1 MNIGKH
7 FKKFIVVLVLLI
19 LFNFCIPKTVHAG
32 LVEDI
37 TAAPAKIFWLM
48 QRGVLVWMNNVFTE
62 DRLDAHNEVDA
73 SGGNITT
80 RLRVYLTPETI
91 IKGKFVLFDANIFKN
106 IEASTNQDEY
116 YDDDDGGDVVSGKTV
131 LRNTISGWYY
141 TLRNFSIVALL
152 SVLVYVGIRMIM
164 STLAQ
169 DKAKYKAMFKDWL
182 VAICLVVL
190 MHYFMIAILNISTKI
205 TEALGG
211 GQNADLV
218 GSVTEIIENVLD
230 NDEQESY
237 TYTKDSE
244 HVYTLSD
251 AYANILVLFG
261 IIIYTVIF
269 AIKYLKREFTIIFLI
284 LLGPVSCI
292 TYPIDKIGDG
302 KAQAFNRWFS
312 EFLFQVIIQPF
323 HLLLYIV
330 LIGSAAQL
338 ANANVLYALVCFAV
352 MGPAEKFIKE
362 MFGFKDRLGS
372 PLGNIMKAGMARDM
386 VSKATSRLMGG
397 KNGSSG
403 SGGSSDGENNNA
415 LPQRPATRSIQ
426 NGLLGSPDNS
436 GNGSEAISP
445 VDRTN
450 LGTQNNSENNLL
462 QPGNRNNSQQQIGSE
477 TQENIQDPRQA
488 MLDAYDENYGTDE
501 WNPQERDAL
510 ARENNNSNGMQY
522 SNDEYEQILRDS
534 GYSDEEIAEMMRNEQ
549 VNPRQAMLDA
559 YDDNYGTDAW
569 NAQERDALARE
580 NNNSNGMQ
588 YSNDEYEQ
596 ILRDSGYSDEEIA
609 EMMGNV
615 PEMAGDAAA
624 IHTIEENEGGQERVN
639 GETEG
644 DRAQENQ
651 DLQRH
656 LNDAINNQEEQEP
669 QRQLNDS
676 TNNQENGNSYKGNWR
691 NIHAQ
696 RMAKKYGTTSRGK
709 RWARRLGR
717 GAKNGVRALAK
728 GTLIAGAATIGASA
742 ALLTGNGAEAA
753 AILGGTAA
761 LGLQRGK
768 RKIKGIAKYASNS
781 TKDYYRNNAIPIL
794 SRVLNSD
801 ENKKAFKAFESNPDE
816 LNNAI
821 LSYRKNHDGANPS
834 YIDLQNEMKDRF
846 ALSQLKLNNDQ
857 INNAVGTYQELRDT
871 EGMND
876 EMALHQAAFAAKLAD
891 RYSAKD
897 FASEKTMNEAIKT
910 ISNSRNISKADVM
923 KHLQRASKMKGVDM
937 VKLPEQTRNVDINT
951 QPAVPSWVGNLGIDE
966 GTLTE
971 TNVEQITRLNVRIH
985 ETGFDEGQLRLL
997 AGSINRQG
1005 SSSEIITNFEHK
1017 IEASAEYINNPSLR
1031 NDAEKYLRDIK
1042 EPVTRENIDSEMRE
1056 RLILSDTFNVKG
1068 KKDLNAMRDIERK
1081 TPRTKSQKQVAREM
1095 AVATRGLS
1103 DMQKQAAEKKLTKQ
1117 LTDGGTSAT
1126 QAATD
1131 ARNVMDLA
1139 EMYNTYQMPQ

>member
-190 MHYFMIAILNISTKI
+190 MHYFMIVILNISTKI

-362 MFGFKDRLGS
+362 MFGFKDKLGS
-372 PLGNIMKAGMARDM
+372 PLGTMMKAGMARDM

-522 SNDEYEQILRDS
+522 SNDEYEQILRES
-534 GYSDEEIAEMMRNEQ
+534 GYSDEEIAEMMQ
-549 VNPRQAMLDA
+549 DSSQIAGDTAGIATL
-559 YDDNYGTDAW
+559 
-569 NAQERDALARE
+569 QESE
-580 NNNSNGMQ
+580 NQSEGNNN
-588 YSNDEYEQ
+588 
-596 ILRDSGYSDEEIA
+596 
-609 EMMGNV
+609 
-615 PEMAGDAAA
+615 
-624 IHTIEENEGGQERVN
+624 
-639 GETEG
+639 ETEG

-651 DLQRH
+651 ER
-656 LNDAINNQEEQEP
+656 
-669 QRQLNDS
+669 QRQL
-676 TNNQENGNSYKGNWR
+676 QEALNRQQQSQSELENNSYKGNWR
-691 NIHAQ
+691 SIHAQ

-709 RWARRLGR
+709 RWARRLGK

-761 LGLQRGK
+761 LGLHRGK
-768 RKIKGIAKYASNS
+768 RKIKGIAKYASNA
-781 TKDYYRNNAIPIL
+781 TKDYYRNDAIPIL

-834 YIDLQNEMKDRF
+834 YIDLQQEMRDRF
-846 ALSQLKLNNDQ
+846 ALSQLKLNDSQ
-857 INNAVGTYQELRDT
+857 IDNAIGTYQNLRDV
-871 EGMND
+871 EGMDD
-876 EMALHQAAFAAKLAD
+876 EVALNQSAFAAQLVD

-897 FASEKTMNEAIKT
+897 FGNEKTMKEAAQT
-910 ISNSRNISKADVM
+910 IANSRNISKADAIQ
-923 KHLQRASKMKGVDM
+923 HLQRAAKMKGVDM
-937 VKLPEQTRNVDINT
+937 VKLPEQTRTVDVNT
-951 QPAVPSWVGNLGIDE
+951 QPEIPSWVGNLGIDT
-966 GTLTE
+966 GSLTE
-971 TNVEQITRLNVRIH
+971 TNIEQITRLNVRIR

-997 AGSINRQG
+997 AGNTNRQG
-1005 SSSEIITNFEHK
+1005 NSSEIITNFVNK
-1017 IEASAEYINNPSLR
+1017 IETSAEYINNPSLR
-1031 NDAEKYLRDIK
+1031 NDAEKYLQDIK

-1081 TPRTKSQKQVAREM
+1081 TPRTKTQKQVAREM
-1095 AVATRGLS
+1095 AIATRGLS
-1103 DMQKQAAEKKLTKQ
+1103 DVQKKAAEKKLTKQ

>member
-534 GYSDEEIAEMMRNEQ
+534 GYSDEEIAEMM
-549 VNPRQAMLDA
+549 
-559 YDDNYGTDAW
+559 
-569 NAQERDALARE
+569 
-580 NNNSNGMQ
+580 
-588 YSNDEYEQ
+588 
-596 ILRDSGYSDEEIA
+596 
-609 EMMGNV
+609 GNV

-1031 NDAEKYLRDIK
+1031 NDAEKYLQDIK

-1126 QAATD
+1126 QAKID
-1131 ARNVMDLA
+1131 AQNVMELA

>member
-1 MNIGKH
+1 MNIKKH

-19 LFNFCIPKTVHAG
+19 LFNFCSPKIVHAG

-48 QRGVLVWMNNVFTE
+48 QQGVLVFLNNVFTE
-62 DRLDAHNEVDA
+62 DSKDAVVETDTN
-73 SGGNITT
+73 SNGNITT
-80 RLRVYLTPETI
+80 SLTVWLTPETI
-91 IKGKFVLFDANIFKN
+91 IKGKFLLFDANLFKN
-106 IEASTNQDEY
+106 ITDIQNPDDDNTY
-116 YDDDDGGDVVSGKTV
+116 YDDGSGVNVVDGKNA

-169 DKAKYKAMFKDWL
+169 DKAKYKVMFKDWL
-182 VAICLVVL
+182 VALCLVVL

-205 TEALGG
+205 TEAIGG
-211 GQNADLV
+211 GENTNLV
-218 GSVTEIIENVLD
+218 GNVTDIIINVLS
-230 NDEQESY
+230 NDEQEDY
-237 TYTKDSE
+237 TYTVGDKK
-244 HVYTLSD
+244 YTLAD

-269 AIKYLKREFTIIFLI
+269 AIKYLKREFTIVFLI

-312 EFLFQVIIQPF
+312 EFLYQVIIQPF

-330 LIGSAAQL
+330 LIGTAAEL
-338 ANANVLYALVCFAV
+338 ANTNVLYALVCFAV

-362 MFGFKDRLGS
+362 MFGFKDKLGS
-372 PLGNIMKAGMARDM
+372 PLGTMMKAGMARDM

-522 SNDEYEQILRDS
+522 SNDEYEQILRES
-534 GYSDEEIAEMMRNEQ
+534 GYSDEEIAEMMQ
-549 VNPRQAMLDA
+549 DSSQIAGDTAGIATL
-559 YDDNYGTDAW
+559 
-569 NAQERDALARE
+569 QESE
-580 NNNSNGMQ
+580 NQSEGNNN
-588 YSNDEYEQ
+588 
-596 ILRDSGYSDEEIA
+596 
-609 EMMGNV
+609 
-615 PEMAGDAAA
+615 
-624 IHTIEENEGGQERVN
+624 
-639 GETEG
+639 ETEG

-651 DLQRH
+651 ER
-656 LNDAINNQEEQEP
+656 
-669 QRQLNDS
+669 QRQLQEALNRQQQS
-676 TNNQENGNSYKGNWR
+676 QSELENNLYKGNWR
-691 NIHAQ
+691 SIHAQ

-709 RWARRLGR
+709 RWARRLGK

-728 GTLIAGAATIGASA
+728 GTLIAGVATIGASA

-761 LGLQRGK
+761 LGIRSGK
-768 RKIKGIAKYASNS
+768 KKIKGVAKYASNA
-781 TKDYYRNNAIPIL
+781 TKDYYRNDAIPGISKFMNFMGVTDRE
-794 SRVLNSD
+794 SR
-801 ENKKAFKAFESNPDE
+801 EFKAFESNPDQ
-816 LNNAI
+816 LNKAI
-821 LSYRKNHDGANPS
+821 MSYRKNHDGANPS
-834 YIDLQNEMKDRF
+834 YIDLQQEMRDRF
-846 ALSQLKLNNDQ
+846 ALSQLKLNDSQ
-857 INNAVGTYQELRDT
+857 IDNAIGTYQNLRDV
-871 EGMND
+871 EGMDD
-876 EMALHQAAFAAKLAD
+876 EVALNQSAFAAQLVD

-897 FASEKTMNEAIKT
+897 FGNEKTMKEAIET
-910 ISNSRNISKADVM
+910 IANSRNISRQDALQ
-923 KHLQRASKMKGVDM
+923 HLQRASKMKGVDM
-937 VKLPEQTRNVDINT
+937 VKLPEQTRTVDVNT
-951 QPAVPSWVGNLGIDE
+951 QPEIPSWVGNLGIDT
-966 GTLTE
+966 GSLTE
-971 TNVEQITRLNVRIH
+971 ANIEQITRLNVRIH

-997 AGSINRQG
+997 AGNIDRQG
-1005 SSSEIITNFEHK
+1005 SSSEIITNFENK
-1017 IEASAEYINNPSLR
+1017 IETSAEYINNPSLR
-1031 NDAEKYLRDIK
+1031 NDAERYLQNSG
-1042 EPVTRENIDSEMRE
+1042 EAVTRENVDTEMRE
-1056 RLILSDTFNVKG
+1056 RLVLSDTFNITE
-1068 KKDLNAMRDIERK
+1068 KKDLNAMRDLEKR
-1081 TPRTKSQKQVAREM
+1081 TPRTKTQKQVAREM
-1095 AVATRGLS
+1095 AIATRGLS
-1103 DMQKQAAEKKLTKQ
+1103 DVQKKAAEKKLTKQ

>member
-190 MHYFMIAILNISTKI
+190 MHYFMIVILNISTKI

-362 MFGFKDRLGS
+362 MFGFKDKLGS
-372 PLGNIMKAGMARDM
+372 PLGTMMKAGMARDM

-522 SNDEYEQILRDS
+522 SNDEYEQILRES
-534 GYSDEEIAEMMRNEQ
+534 GYSDEEIAEMMQ
-549 VNPRQAMLDA
+549 DSSQIAGDTAGIATL
-559 YDDNYGTDAW
+559 
-569 NAQERDALARE
+569 QESE
-580 NNNSNGMQ
+580 NQSEGNNN
-588 YSNDEYEQ
+588 
-596 ILRDSGYSDEEIA
+596 
-609 EMMGNV
+609 
-615 PEMAGDAAA
+615 
-624 IHTIEENEGGQERVN
+624 
-639 GETEG
+639 ETEG

-651 DLQRH
+651 ER
-656 LNDAINNQEEQEP
+656 
-669 QRQLNDS
+669 QRQL
-676 TNNQENGNSYKGNWR
+676 QEALNRQQQSQSELENNSYKGNWR
-691 NIHAQ
+691 SIHAQ

-709 RWARRLGR
+709 RWARRLGK

-761 LGLQRGK
+761 LGLHRGK
-768 RKIKGIAKYASNS
+768 RKIKGIAKYASNA
-781 TKDYYRNNAIPIL
+781 TKDYYRNDAIPIL

-834 YIDLQNEMKDRF
+834 YIDLQQEMRDRF
-846 ALSQLKLNNDQ
+846 ALSQLKLNDSQ
-857 INNAVGTYQELRDT
+857 IDNAIGTYQNLRDV
-871 EGMND
+871 EGMDD
-876 EMALHQAAFAAKLAD
+876 EVALNQSAFAAQLVD

-897 FASEKTMNEAIKT
+897 FGNEKTMKEAAQT
-910 ISNSRNISKADVM
+910 IANSRNISKADAIQ
-923 KHLQRASKMKGVDM
+923 HLQRAAKMKGVDM
-937 VKLPEQTRNVDINT
+937 VKLPEQTRTVDVNT
-951 QPAVPSWVGNLGIDE
+951 QPEIPSWVGNLGIDT
-966 GTLTE
+966 GSLTE
-971 TNVEQITRLNVRIH
+971 SNIEQITRLNVRIH

-997 AGSINRQG
+997 AGNTNRQG
-1005 SSSEIITNFEHK
+1005 NSSEIITNFVNK
-1017 IEASAEYINNPSLR
+1017 IETSAEYINNPSLR
-1031 NDAEKYLRDIK
+1031 NDAERYLQNSG
-1042 EPVTRENIDSEMRE
+1042 EAVTRENVDTEMRE
-1056 RLILSDTFNVKG
+1056 RLVLSDTFNITE
-1068 KKDLNAMRDIERK
+1068 KKDLNAMRDLEKR
-1081 TPRTKSQKQVAREM
+1081 TPRTKTQKQVAREM
-1095 AVATRGLS
+1095 AIATRGLS
-1103 DMQKQAAEKKLTKQ
+1103 DVQKKAAEKKLTKQ

>member
-106 IEASTNQDEY
+106 IQASTNQDEY

-190 MHYFMIAILNISTKI
+190 MHYFMIVILNISTKI

-386 VSKATSRLMGG
+386 VNRATSRLMGG
-397 KNGSSG
+397 KGGKNDSAGNG
-403 SGGSSDGENNNA
+403 GENNNA
-415 LPQRPATRSIQ
+415 LPQRPATRNIE

-436 GNGSEAISP
+436 TESNSPVPANNRENIGEQGNNTQGQNVLGNGQNR
-445 VDRTN
+445 DN
-450 LGTQNNSENNLL
+450 LGEQSN
-462 QPGNRNNSQQQIGSE
+462 
-477 TQENIQDPRQA
+477 PRQE
-488 MLDAYDENYGTDE
+488 MLDAYDE
-501 WNPQERDAL
+501 
-510 ARENNNSNGMQY
+510 
-522 SNDEYEQILRDS
+522 
-534 GYSDEEIAEMMRNEQ
+534 
-549 VNPRQAMLDA
+549 
-559 YDDNYGTDAW
+559 NYGTDAW

-651 DLQRH
+651 DLHRQ

-728 GTLIAGAATIGASA
+728 GSLIAGAATIGASA

-1005 SSSEIITNFEHK
+1005 GSSEVITNFQHK

-1031 NDAEKYLRDIK
+1031 KDAEKYLQNSR
-1042 EPVTRENIDSEMRE
+1042 EPVTRETIDSEMRE

-1103 DMQKQAAEKKLTKQ
+1103 DVQKKAAEKKLTKQ

-1126 QAATD
+1126 QAKID
-1131 ARNVMDLA
+1131 AQNVMELA